1 MIVSIILTPSS
12 GFVIHIKNC
21 QNRFI
26 SVKTKDR
33 QKRKTDYHL
42 FEIPNLNFRHTL
54 GFLVRIRKKYD
65 VFVPRV
71 CSWSGR
77 LRSKKHH
84 DLCSICLSSLNKSIR
99 IEKRETALFLSSSY
113 YIFSFRAV
121 RKNPI
126 TIFFCYQSQCD
137 SFLLDFLRIRT
148 KNPNSFEFIHL
159 NGRPDSCIF
168 HKSIFWIIFL
178 HFVTA
183 NAFVRWFSFVD
194 DCSTIISSIFV
205 CYTIRLI

>member
-1 MIVSIILTPSS
+1 MTVPIVSWAYAVFVIVSIILTPSS

-71 CSWSGR
+71 CS
-77 LRSKKHH
+77 
-84 DLCSICLSSLNKSIR
+84 
-99 IEKRETALFLSSSY
+99 
-113 YIFSFRAV
+113 
-121 RKNPI
+121 
-126 TIFFCYQSQCD
+126 
-137 SFLLDFLRIRT
+137 
-148 KNPNSFEFIHL
+148 
-159 NGRPDSCIF
+159 
-168 HKSIFWIIFL
+168 
-178 HFVTA
+178 
-183 NAFVRWFSFVD
+183 
-194 DCSTIISSIFV
+194 
-205 CYTIRLI
+205 